1 LDFYVELLKM
11 GNSLIFN
18 LQAFLPEEEYERSF
32 ADIHEKAY
40 NGVGGYHLG
49 GRQYARGKR
58 ADRAY
63 RGADHRLCDGPGI
76 FGEYVLAAMESRAR
90 CCEQCEKADALGA
103 GFAFAGIIY
112 STLRSRPDFYAGV
125 LHSSVGVCPMLCL
138 GDGSHDPH
146 E

>member
-1 LDFYVELLKM
+1 MSKKVKKTHKYSFKKRIFYVYVELYKM

-58 ADRAY
+58 ADGAY
-63 RGADHRLCDGPGI
+63 RGADHRLYDGPGI
-76 FGEYVLAAMESRAR
+76 LGKYVLAAVESRAR
-90 CCEQCEKADALGA
+90 YC
-103 GFAFAGIIY
+103 
-112 STLRSRPDFYAGV
+112 
-125 LHSSVGVCPMLCL
+125 
-138 GDGSHDPH
+138 
-146 E
+146 

>member
-1 LDFYVELLKM
+1 M

-40 NGVGGYHLG
+40 NGTGGYHLG

-63 RGADHRLCDGPGI
+63 RGANHRLYYGPGI
-76 FGEYVLAAMESRAR
+76 LGKYVHASVESRGCFR
-90 CCEQCEKADALGA
+90 WQCEKTNALGL
-103 GFAFAGIIY
+103 GSAFAGTIY
-112 STLRSRPDFYAGV
+112 RPFRSRPDFHAGV
-125 LHSSVGVCPMLCL
+125 QHSGAGVRPLLCM
-138 GDGSHDPH
+138 GDDSHDPH